1 MVGQDGLDV
10 GDGLFIE
17 VVLHRFMVG
26 LAGPGEGVVSFTQL
40 DLSEAGLDLDQSADV
55 GVVSDFLYKAAEDCT
70 DC

>member
-17 VVLHRFMVG
+17 VVFHRFMVG

-40 DLSEAGLDLDQSADV
+40 DLSEAGLDLD
-55 GVVSDFLYKAAEDCT
+55 
-70 DC
+70 